1 MMRLAAR
8 SILPL
13 ASWFSRYPQGPRGGT
28 GGVAQQSVYGRL
40 SLASRR
46 FLCRRH
52 CITRGCAGDAKAL
65 NGVSTS
71 MGGDMRVVSSV
82 GVGQRERA
90 VLLQVGEQQVL
101 LGVGPGNVRTL
112 HVFDEP
118 AVSATSSA
126 TPSFSDVG
134 KSPQAKRGQSS
145 ESLDGV

>member
-1 MMRLAAR
+1 MMRLAAS
-8 SILPL
+8 SILPAAFLLL
-13 ASWFSRYPQGPRGGT
+13 AIPAGAQEVAPAVSPSSLFT
-28 GGVAQQSVYGRL
+28 GDYLLQVIGSFVVVILLLVAVL
-40 SLASRR
+40 VMLKR
-46 FLCRRH
+46 F
-52 CITRGCAGDAKAL
+52 

-112 HVFDEP
+112 HVFEEP

-126 TPSFSDVG
+126 TPSFSDVWKVATG
-134 KSPQAKRGQSS
+134 KAGAEQ
-145 ESLDGV
+145 

>member
-1 MMRLAAR
+1 MMHLAAR
-8 SILPL
+8 SILPAAFLLL
-13 ASWFSRYPQGPRGGT
+13 AIPAGAQEVAPAVSPSSLFT
-28 GGVAQQSVYGRL
+28 GDYLLQVVGSFVVVILLLVAVL
-40 SLASRR
+40 VMLKR
-46 FLCRRH
+46 F
-52 CITRGCAGDAKAL
+52 

-118 AVSATSSA
+118 AVSATSST
-126 TPSFSDVG
+126 TPSFSDVWKVATG
-134 KSPQAKRGQSS
+134 KAGAEQ
-145 ESLDGV
+145 

>member
-1 MMRLAAR
+1 MHLAALLIR
-8 SILPL
+8 FSLLPL
-13 ASWFSRYPQGPRGGT
+13 IALVFLATPA
-28 GGVAQQSVYGRL
+28 VAQEAAPAVSPS
-40 SLASRR
+40 SLFTGDYLLQVVGSFVVVILLLVAVLVMLKR
-46 FLCRRH
+46 F
-52 CITRGCAGDAKAL
+52 

-118 AVSATSSA
+118 AVTTTASSA
-126 TPSFSDVG
+126 PSFSDVWKVATG
-134 KSPQAKRGQSS
+134 KAGAEQ
-145 ESLDGV
+145 